1 MPFRW
6 GDSRC
11 SVWKTPGWQVQ
22 EGPSLWGAQTL
33 TCSQLSY
40 QFTLATSSCPG
51 VGTLGKCKLRGINW
65 GGGVRVLVFLYKQ
78 ELLSL
83 LINSPSVSLRPSSSV
98 ILLGYVI
105 GNIALFFFFLN
116 LSDSL
121 RCYHLRNSLRC
132 VTLNTTKLLL
142 SHVAICIST
151 NYVSVV
157 QKGKGGLV
165 STLIQAREDLYLE

>member
-1 MPFRW
+1 MKAAYLSMPFRW

-65 GGGVRVLVFLYKQ
+65 GGGDRVLVFLYKQ

-105 GNIALFFFFLN
+105 GNIALFFFFFKSFRLTKM
-116 LSDSL
+116 LSFEKFSQM
-121 RCYHLRNSLRC
+121 CYLEHNKTTF
-132 VTLNTTKLLL
+132 VTR
-142 SHVAICIST
+142 
-151 NYVSVV
+151 
-157 QKGKGGLV
+157 G
-165 STLIQAREDLYLE
+165 DLY